1 MSRKVLYSILLQVA
15 TALLVGGPTLTL
27 WIPGQTPP
35 ARTQA
40 LFKGCLYNVG
50 GSLWLI
56 AQQLTGYTQDRTR
69 TLAFSLGILIARS
82 TFT

>member
-1 MSRKVLYSILLQVA
+1 MSKKVLYSILLQVA

-56 AQQLTGYTQDRTR
+56 PSNAQQPQV
-69 TLAFSLGILIARS
+69 TLRIGLGH
-82 TFT
+82 